1 MLLWKN
7 ILKLGFKKKKK
18 KKKKN
23 KKKKHFGSF
32 SSSTSNVS
40 VTRSMEESCSTSV
53 NEHYCRLMNI
63 ALTIALLRRELFNK
77 HLWFRRVVGTTTF
90 QLYPWQ
96 FEFSF
101 CVSSNPDYV
110 LYIYLLLR
118 QFLLGFFIEVYRNSH
133 YRCCV
138 KVAVSKILRY
148 LNKAITISARF

>member
-7 ILKLGFKKKKK
+7 ILKLGVK
-18 KKKKN
+18 

-118 QFLLGFFIEVYRNSH
+118 HCFFWAFLLKFIET
-133 YRCCV
+133 
-138 KVAVSKILRY
+138 
-148 LNKAITISARF
+148 AITGVV